1 MKTMNNVKSV
11 NNVKNTTN
19 PMENLIRLVEEGEK
33 KFGKLNVDFHSTFN
47 GINDID
53 QLRYVKQV
61 IMLAT
66 QEAFEARRKEIEP
79 KTETKPSVTVNM
91 KPKAKAAPVEEAEAE
106 EVEDEPKT
114 EPKKTTAKAK
124 AQPKATK
131 PAKEEVKQLKIAELT
146 PADIKKMGVKFY
158 RYSEKCIF
166 LVGET
171 KPIKEAIKS
180 EAGGHWNHARKGWF
194 LKDEAGRK
202 LAKEMGCKIYKMAKQ
217 A

>member
-91 KPKAKAAPVEEAEAE
+91 KPKAAPVEEAEAE
-106 EVEDEPKT
+106 EVKEEPKA
-114 EPKKTTAKAK
+114 EPKKTVVKKTAAK
-124 AQPKATK
+124 VTK
-131 PAKEEVKQLKIAELT
+131 PSKEEVKQLKIAELT

-171 KPIKEAIKS
+171 KPIKEAIKA

>member
-1 MKTMNNVKSV
+1 MKTMNNVKNV

-47 GINDID
+47 GITDIE

-91 KPKAKAAPVEEAEAE
+91 KPKAAPVEEAEAE
-106 EVEDEPKT
+106 EVKEEPKA
-114 EPKKTTAKAK
+114 ELKKTVVKKTAA
-124 AQPKATK
+124 KATK
-131 PAKEEVKQLKIAELT
+131 PSKEEVKQLKIAELT

>member
-33 KFGKLNVDFHSTFN
+33 EFGKLNVDFHSTFN
-47 GINDID
+47 GINNID

-79 KTETKPSVTVNM
+79 KVKAESVTVNM
-91 KPKAKAAPVEEAEAE
+91 KPKAAPVEEAEAE
-106 EVEDEPKT
+106 EVKEEPKA
-114 EPKKTTAKAK
+114 EPKKTVVKKIAAKT
-124 AQPKATK
+124 TK

-171 KPIKEAIKS
+171 KPIKEAIKA

>member
-1 MKTMNNVKSV
+1 MNNVKSV

-91 KPKAKAAPVEEAEAE
+91 KPKAAPVEEAEAE
-106 EVEDEPKT
+106 EVKEEPKA
-114 EPKKTTAKAK
+114 EPKKTVVKKTAAK
-124 AQPKATK
+124 VTK
-131 PAKEEVKQLKIAELT
+131 PSKEEVKQLKIAELT

>member
-91 KPKAKAAPVEEAEAE
+91 KPKAAPVEEAEAE
-106 EVEDEPKT
+106 EVKEEPKT
-114 EPKKTTAKAK
+114 EPKKTVVKKTAA
-124 AQPKATK
+124 KATK
-131 PAKEEVKQLKIAELT
+131 SAKEEVKQLKIAELT

>member
-47 GINDID
+47 GITDIE

-91 KPKAKAAPVEEAEAE
+91 KPKAAPVEEAEAE
-106 EVEDEPKT
+106 EVKEEPKA
-114 EPKKTTAKAK
+114 ELKKTVVKKTAA
-124 AQPKATK
+124 KATK
-131 PAKEEVKQLKIAELT
+131 PSKEEVKQLKIAELT

>member
-1 MKTMNNVKSV
+1 MNNVKNV

-47 GINDID
+47 GITDIE

-91 KPKAKAAPVEEAEAE
+91 KPKAAPVEEAEAE
-106 EVEDEPKT
+106 EVKEEPKA
-114 EPKKTTAKAK
+114 ELKKTVVKKTAA
-124 AQPKATK
+124 KATK
-131 PAKEEVKQLKIAELT
+131 PSKEEVKQLKIAELT

>member
-91 KPKAKAAPVEEAEAE
+91 KPKAAPVEEAEAE
-106 EVEDEPKT
+106 EVKEEPKA
-114 EPKKTTAKAK
+114 EPKKTVVKKTAAK
-124 AQPKATK
+124 VTK
-131 PAKEEVKQLKIAELT
+131 PSKEEVKQLKIAELT

>member
-47 GINDID
+47 GITDIE

-106 EVEDEPKT
+106 EVEEEPKA
-114 EPKKTTAKAK
+114 ELKKTAVKKTAAK
-124 AQPKATK
+124 VTK

-202 LAKEMGCKIYKMAKQ
+202 LAKEMSCKIYKMAKQ

>member
-47 GINDID
+47 GITDIE

-91 KPKAKAAPVEEAEAE
+91 KPKAAPVEEAEAE
-106 EVEDEPKT
+106 EVEEEPKA
-114 EPKKTTAKAK
+114 EPKKTAVKKTVA
-124 AQPKATK
+124 KATK

-146 PADIKKMGVKFY
+146 PADVKKMGVKFY

-171 KPIKEAIKS
+171 KPIKEAIKA